1 MHQRDCSRPFGILF
15 IIGDPRSFINL
26 IINNL
31 LTKTTMNKKS
41 MKGACWPQG
50 KETYA
55 CSSLGFQRMN
65 ECVTINCE
73 KEG

>member
-1 MHQRDCSRPFGILF
+1 
-15 IIGDPRSFINL
+15 
-26 IINNL
+26 
-31 LTKTTMNKKS
+31 MNKKS

-73 KEG
+73 KGGVTVWLS

>member
-1 MHQRDCSRPFGILF
+1 M
-15 IIGDPRSFINL
+15 
-26 IINNL
+26 
-31 LTKTTMNKKS
+31 KKNF
-41 MKGACWPQG
+41 MKGACWSQC

-73 KEG
+73 KGGVRVWLS